1 MEEIHAISELDIER
15 GLVTCPSCGRKFAK
29 NSDLARHCREQ
40 HSGGGNG
47 QDYET
52 IKGEFTSMQEF
63 EVLERDDGTVH
74 YEACVGHLGHA
85 VNPAF
90 FRLSNSD
97 ENEEPVIEAEVVADE
112 EINAPST
119 SHDPEVERIDLSKE
133 AFQRFEE
140 VVAYAYE
147 VMRSC
152 MEKNLH
158 ELINEATDALEF
170 KINEIAEKAG
180 FNFEVPRRAAVLSNG
195 VTPKLEPMEK
205 YETRGQQTLEKRQR
219 IKTEQLDS
227 DEVPQKRFRE
237 ALGTSQSNLVTCF
250 VCGKKGGY
258 WSLVPAEAEVMG
270 AKSKYVIVQLA
281 SVITGSTRVWVRER
295 AAEKFSGSP
304 EMEQMASDGVEIDV
318 KPMMMEPTAVAV
330 CAFDFISKVLN
341 RTSLFRALRDKAN
354 TFLIVGLSDSGK
366 THIFG
371 KIANKNLEPVTYTS
385 FQENV
390 LDVEIKGKHMK
401 VVDFPGAE
409 RLRKQLVEKWLKKE
423 RASLRGIAFVVDS
436 SSFSKR
442 ARDVAEFLYDV
453 ALESGKKIPI
463 LIACNKQDHGLA
475 KSSQVIRT
483 SLEKEIGMINKTRA
497 AALTTTDGSSFRHT
511 LTDTGAN
518 FSWEDLPKPVEFVEC
533 CAVDGASNLFSND
546 PMILPS
552 NYKDS
557 CVSKL

>member
-1 MEEIHAISELDIER
+1 MDICCVCGHGPHRLNYLYDHLRKQHKWDEKQIEQKKIEHQKRNAEKENYRCSICVKILGSIRSLKRHMEEIHAISELDIER

-63 EVLERDDGTVH
+63 ESWKESLEASATTTFAKRSSKHSKHGRKHYYICKYARRASADIHAEEYIDAYGRTKRVHHHCPAFLKVLERDDGTVH

-97 ENEEPVIEAEVVADE
+97 ENVIVNVPKLDKWWDRGAAFLGKDNQSEPAQERRAVVPILVYGRLEVTVVLIHRKSEEKPSSVLLDPSHIKTGKGPNKHNGQTHDELFVVDPVPACDARVKEEPVIEAEVVADE

-205 YETRGQQTLEKRQR
+205 YETVR
-219 IKTEQLDS
+219 IK
-227 DEVPQKRFRE
+227 
-237 ALGTSQSNLVTCF
+237 
-250 VCGKKGGY
+250 
-258 WSLVPAEAEVMG
+258 
-270 AKSKYVIVQLA
+270 
-281 SVITGSTRVWVRER
+281 
-295 AAEKFSGSP
+295 
-304 EMEQMASDGVEIDV
+304 
-318 KPMMMEPTAVAV
+318 
-330 CAFDFISKVLN
+330 
-341 RTSLFRALRDKAN
+341 
-354 TFLIVGLSDSGK
+354 
-366 THIFG
+366 
-371 KIANKNLEPVTYTS
+371 
-385 FQENV
+385 
-390 LDVEIKGKHMK
+390 
-401 VVDFPGAE
+401 
-409 RLRKQLVEKWLKKE
+409 
-423 RASLRGIAFVVDS
+423 
-436 SSFSKR
+436 
-442 ARDVAEFLYDV
+442 
-453 ALESGKKIPI
+453 
-463 LIACNKQDHGLA
+463 
-475 KSSQVIRT
+475 
-483 SLEKEIGMINKTRA
+483 
-497 AALTTTDGSSFRHT
+497 
-511 LTDTGAN
+511 
-518 FSWEDLPKPVEFVEC
+518 
-533 CAVDGASNLFSND
+533 
-546 PMILPS
+546 
-552 NYKDS
+552 
-557 CVSKL
+557 